1 MKRRRKLTKGEGVL
15 LFLTAM
21 FLCFLMGLHQRD
33 LKASAAP
40 MAIETQRGGR
50 QDVPPELPDPAPTE
64 PLDMN
69 TASAEELTELP
80 GIGESLAARIIAY
93 RETHGSFTCLED
105 LLNVSGIGE
114 KKLAA
119 LEGLISIQ

>member
-1 MKRRRKLTKGEGVL
+1 MKRRRKPTKGESAL
-15 LFLTAM
+15 LFLTAL
-21 FLCFLMGLHQRD
+21 FLCFLMGLYQRD

-50 QDVPPELPDPAPTE
+50 QEVPPELPDPGPPE
-64 PLDMN
+64 PLDLN
-69 TASAEELTELP
+69 TASAEELAELP
-80 GIGESLAARIIAY
+80 GIGDALAGRIIAY
-93 RETHGSFTCLED
+93 REAHGPFSCLED

-119 LEGLISIQ
+119 LDGLAAVS

>member
-50 QDVPPELPDPAPTE
+50 QDVPPELPDPAP
-64 PLDMN
+64 
-69 TASAEELTELP
+69 P

>member
-1 MKRRRKLTKGEGVL
+1 MKRRRKLTKGEGAL

-21 FLCFLMGLHQRD
+21 FLCFLMSLYQRD

-50 QDVPPELPDPAPTE
+50 QDIPPEIPEPEPPE

-69 TASAEELTELP
+69 TATAEELTELP
-80 GIGESLAARIIAY
+80 GIGESLADRIIAY
-93 RETHGSFTCLED
+93 RETHGPFTSLED

-119 LEGLISIQ
+119 LDGLAVVS

>member
-1 MKRRRKLTKGEGVL
+1 M
-15 LFLTAM
+15 
-21 FLCFLMGLHQRD
+21 
-33 LKASAAP
+33 KASAAP

-50 QDVPPELPDPAPTE
+50 QDVPPELPDPAPPE

-69 TASAEELTELP
+69 TASAEELTGLP

>member
-1 MKRRRKLTKGEGVL
+1 
-15 LFLTAM
+15 
-21 FLCFLMGLHQRD
+21 MGLHQRD

-50 QDVPPELPDPAPTE
+50 QDVPPELPDPAPPE

-69 TASAEELTELP
+69 TASAEELTGLP